1 VAAPNPRSRRDN
13 AVIVRAAPPLFG
25 FEQVTVDGL
34 DRPRLDAA
42 TGNVPDDGVTV
53 IVGPS
58 GSGKSTLLR
67 CCDRLEVPSSGR
79 VLLRGDDVSDQDPLR
94 LRRRV
99 GMVFQRPT
107 PFPGSVLD
115 NLRVAD
121 PGLDEAAAVQA
132 LEAVGLDGGF
142 LLRPATELSG
152 GEAQRVCLART
163 LVTGP
168 EVVLMDEVTSSV
180 DPAARVGLEALARSL
195 AARAVRVV
203 WVTHDLEQMRRLA
216 EHVLVMIRGRI
227 AFAGPHATLDTA
239 ASPAVRRF
247 LAADADT
254 GDAVDGEEI
263 GER

>member
-1 VAAPNPRSRRDN
+1 M
-13 AVIVRAAPPLFG
+13 
-25 FEQVTVDGL
+25 TVDGL

-42 TGNVPDDGVTV
+42 TGTVPDDGVTV

-67 CCDRLEVPSSGR
+67 CCNRLEMPTAGR
-79 VLLRGDDVSDQDPLR
+79 VLLRGDDVAEQDPLR

-107 PFPGSVLD
+107 PFPGSVLE
-115 NLRVAD
+115 NLRVAE
-121 PGLDEAAAVQA
+121 PGLDEAAAVQV
-132 LEAVGLDGGF
+132 LEAVGLDDGF
-142 LLRPATELSG
+142 LGRPATELSG

-180 DPAARVGLEALARSL
+180 DPAARVGLETLARNL
-195 AARAVRVV
+195 AARDVRVL

-216 EHVLVMIRGRI
+216 DSVLVVIRGRI
-227 AFAGPHATLDTA
+227 AYAGPRTTLQQA
-239 ASPAVRRF
+239 ASPAVRGF
-247 LAADADT
+247 LAADANANADA
-254 GDAVDGEEI
+254 DAAVDDEEV